1 MKTINKALKL
11 YRKVRNYYDVCM
23 TTKEDDVAKFNK
35 DVIRTLLKEQK
46 APKSLVSGFMNENM
60 KSISMPLVNTTTLDL
75 FGLKELELTPDTAG
89 RVSVDMLA
97 ILNSLITVILCYR
110 DRVTGKDDMD
120 LVQLVTYTVI
130 GIDRADLY
138 LNTDISKEKDLD
150 IQRAENA
157 VTLVNWVLDNVI
169 PLVNSVHKYLT
180 KEDSSI
186 IYTTFSMVTSNSFNF
201 CYFKIED
208 KKV

>member
-1 MKTINKALKL
+1 MKTINKAIRL
-11 YRKVRNYYDVCM
+11 YRKARNYYDVCA
-23 TTKEDDVAKFNK
+23 TTKEADIKKFIR
-35 DVIRTLLKEQK
+35 DTIRTLLKEQN

-60 KSISMPLVNTTTLDL
+60 KSLTMPLVNASTLDL
-75 FGLKELELTPDTAG
+75 FGLKELELTPDTDG
-89 RVSVDMLA
+89 RVTVDMLA

-138 LNTDISKEKDLD
+138 LNTDISKEKDID

-157 VTLVNWVLDNVI
+157 VTLVNWVLDNII
-169 PLVNSVHKYLT
+169 PVVNSIHKYLT
-180 KEDSSI
+180 KEGTGAV
-186 IYTTFSMVTSNSFNF
+186 YTTFSMVTNKSFIF
-201 CYFKIED
+201 SYFEIED

>member
-11 YRKVRNYYDVCM
+11 YRKVRNYYDVCAI
-23 TTKEDDVAKFNK
+23 TKEADIKKFIR
-35 DVIRTLLKEQK
+35 DTIRTLLKEQN

-60 KSISMPLVNTTTLDL
+60 KSLTMPLVNTSTLDL
-75 FGLKELELTPDTAG
+75 FGLKELELTPDTDG
-89 RVSVDMLA
+89 RVTVDMLA

-120 LVQLVTYTVI
+120 LVQLVTFTVI

-138 LNTDISKEKDLD
+138 LNTDISKEKDID

-157 VTLVNWVLDNVI
+157 VTLVNWVLDNII
-169 PLVNSVHKYLT
+169 PVVNSIHKYLT
-180 KEDSSI
+180 KEGTGTV
-186 IYTTFSMVTSNSFNF
+186 YTTFSMVTNKSFIF
-201 CYFKIED
+201 SYFEIED

>member
-1 MKTINKALKL
+1 MKTINKAIRL
-11 YRKVRNYYDVCM
+11 YRKVRNYYDVCA
-23 TTKEDDVAKFNK
+23 TPKEADTKKFIR
-35 DVIRTLLKEQK
+35 DTIRTLLKEQN

-60 KSISMPLVNTTTLDL
+60 KSLTMPLVNASTLDL
-75 FGLKELELTPDTAG
+75 FGLKELELTPDTDG
-89 RVSVDMLA
+89 RVTVDMLA

-138 LNTDISKEKDLD
+138 LNTDISKEKDID
-150 IQRAENA
+150 MQRAENA
-157 VTLVNWVLDNVI
+157 VTLVNWVLDNII
-169 PLVNSVHKYLT
+169 PVVNSIHKYLT
-180 KEDSSI
+180 KEGTGAV
-186 IYTTFSMVTSNSFNF
+186 YTTFSMVTNKSFIF
-201 CYFKIED
+201 SYFEIED